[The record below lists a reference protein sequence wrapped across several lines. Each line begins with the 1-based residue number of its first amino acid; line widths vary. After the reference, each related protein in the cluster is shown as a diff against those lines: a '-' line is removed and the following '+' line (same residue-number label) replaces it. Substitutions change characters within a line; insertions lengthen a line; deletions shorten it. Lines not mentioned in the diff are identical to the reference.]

1 MKKSVLKSVFYLI
14 YLIYDS
20 WFFFTFEANR
30 KLKKKSNNEKIA

>member
-1 MKKSVLKSVFYLI
+1 LTFIANYLI

-30 KLKKKSNNEKIA
+30 ELKKKSNNEKIA